1 MNYGGDAADQIV
13 RYSMEGMEHTLRISG
28 SIAKNLA
35 VLIVAV
41 MKDQKKTRGK
51 TNLLRMLKEQRAMKF
66 FTIPHDRLRE
76 FAGEAKSRGLLYVVI
91 RDKKNPKSAEIMVFA
106 DDAAKVNR
114 VLDKMNLDFVKSE
127 AGEAVVEQAPVREA
141 ERVIDAEFT
150 EKTEGK
156 EELPVKT
163 EKVVL
168 PEGTIEFE
176 LDEEEHLF
184 DVGEVTP
191 TGENFTQ
198 AEKAGNLSGPSSH
211 NSASFSGQE
220 TSRKWEKP
228 SVRQELKKIETE
240 QRQRRQTQ
248 KSRRKPRN
256 QQRKKKKVKGRKGD
270 MDLTNM
276 IPGGAGEEQAPEQR
290 LSKEEYA
297 AMKKQQREEVWA
309 EVDVQA
315 QAVFQNGESLKG
327 FLDFMAQCNTQKTPN
342 LLLIYGQ
349 NPQATVVKSYDY
361 WKKEHRSP
369 KVGVH
374 GYTYMVS
381 TEYEKDGERRTGY
394 TISKGFDISQMSG
407 KSLEERPQRSM
418 EELIHA
424 VLKDQPVQMQIAD
437 NLPEGIQAQYIPKQ
451 RTVYVQN
458 GMEENTT
465 FHAVNREL
473 ACAALDQHDGNYV
486 RKKVNA
492 QAYCAAYVIGKRYGV
507 EVSGFQ
513 FGKIAEMQANG
524 QKDPQ
529 ELRGFLNDVRQAA
542 YTIRNHMERN
552 FGEQEQTFSKDDFSF
567 EEPPKQTP
575 KKEKKEKQPER

>member
-91 RDKKNPKSAEIMVFA
+91 RDKKNPQFSEIMVFA

-127 AGEAVVEQAPVREA
+127 AGEAVVEQAPVREG

-176 LDEEEHLF
+176 LDEEEH
-184 DVGEVTP
+184 
-191 TGENFTQ
+191 
-198 AEKAGNLSGPSSH
+198 
-211 NSASFSGQE
+211 
-220 TSRKWEKP
+220 
-228 SVRQELKKIETE
+228 
-240 QRQRRQTQ
+240 
-248 KSRRKPRN
+248 
-256 QQRKKKKVKGRKGD
+256 
-270 MDLTNM
+270 
-276 IPGGAGEEQAPEQR
+276 
-290 LSKEEYA
+290 
-297 AMKKQQREEVWA
+297 
-309 EVDVQA
+309 
-315 QAVFQNGESLKG
+315 
-327 FLDFMAQCNTQKTPN
+327 
-342 LLLIYGQ
+342 
-349 NPQATVVKSYDY
+349 
-361 WKKEHRSP
+361 
-369 KVGVH
+369 
-374 GYTYMVS
+374 
-381 TEYEKDGERRTGY
+381 
-394 TISKGFDISQMSG
+394 
-407 KSLEERPQRSM
+407 
-418 EELIHA
+418 
-424 VLKDQPVQMQIAD
+424 
-437 NLPEGIQAQYIPKQ
+437 
-451 RTVYVQN
+451 
-458 GMEENTT
+458 
-465 FHAVNREL
+465 AVNREL

-492 QAYCAAYVIGKRYGV
+492 QAYCAAYVIGKRYGA

-513 FGKIAEMQANG
+513 FGKVAEMQANG